1 MSTCEKH
8 RNIYVDVSEW
18 FRSKSATGIQRVIR
32 EAIEGLRRTSIS
44 TNVIPVIARHGRFY
58 ELGSTEYHLLCSYF
72 ATDSVHAPPGAV
84 KSRYRAL
91 KSVLRGY
98 KYLLPIVG
106 FLRMVAILIV
116 TKASQLRGDFSESAS
131 VSVQGKDVLLLI
143 DAFWSPHFDI
153 LSSVRWFRKN
163 GGKIVFLVHDLIPLL
178 RRPQTNYVEMLVF
191 KNRLLTLAELS
202 DQNLIVSREQL
213 TKIANNLPSV
223 DLGKFKVI
231 YLGADGPRVEKTS
244 ESCIGKT
251 FQLGTK
257 IILMAG
263 TLAERKNHNMV
274 LNAFEQ
280 LHALGRTDLH
290 LVVAGDPGPATGRIK
305 MIANG
310 NIPEPPYLTLLGK
323 VSDEKLAQLYKQASA
338 CIFASEDEGFGLPL
352 WEAQYF
358 KTPVIASDIPVF
370 REIGNDNVTFFDC
383 GNYKHL
389 AEILDKHQYQFVDVQ
404 MRTWRDFSDELASL
418 IQSLSP
424 KTHRANSI

>member
-1 MSTCEKH
+1 M
-8 RNIYVDVSEW
+8 V
-18 FRSKSATGIQRVIR
+18 
-32 EAIEGLRRTSIS
+32 
-44 TNVIPVIARHGRFY
+44 PVIARRGKFY
-58 ELGSTEYHLLCSYF
+58 ELEATEYRLLCGYF
-72 ATDSVHAPPGAV
+72 ASDSVHAQQGVV

-98 KYLLPIVG
+98 KHLLPLVG
-106 FLRMVAILIV
+106 FIRMVVILMV
-116 TKASQLRGDFSESAS
+116 TNTSQWRGNSPESAP

-153 LSSVRWFRKN
+153 LSSVRWFRKS
-163 GGKIVFLVHDLIPLL
+163 GGKSVFLVHDLIPLL

-191 KNRLLTLAELS
+191 KNRLLTLAALS

-213 TKIANNLPSV
+213 TKIANNLPTV
-223 DLGKFKVI
+223 DLKKFKVI
-231 YLGADGPRVEKTS
+231 YLGSDGPKAEKTS
-244 ESCIGKT
+244 EDWIGKM
-251 FQLGTK
+251 FRPGTN

-274 LNAFEQ
+274 LNAFDQ
-280 LHALGRTDLH
+280 LHAAGRTDLH
-290 LVVAGDPGPATGRIK
+290 LVVAGDPSPATGRIK

-310 NIPEPPYLTLLGK
+310 NIPQPSYLTLLGK

-338 CIFASEDEGFGLPL
+338 CIFASDDEGFGLPL

-370 REIGNDNVTFFDC
+370 REIGNENVTFFEC
-383 GNYKHL
+383 GNSKHL

-404 MRTWRDFSDELASL
+404 MRTWRDFSDELASV
-418 IQSLSP
+418 IQSLSQAP
-424 KTHRANSI
+424 HRIDSI